1 MTLCAE
7 EMFEEEEG
15 IWKGLL
21 LQLKKDPKASI
32 DAALKVSGVNVWG
45 ECVCVGWGGGNVWG
59 VSVHVCAFEIITHCY
74 SHFQIKI

>member
-32 DAALKVSGVNVWG
+32 DAALKVSGVSVCGMNVCGGG
-45 ECVCVGWGGGNVWG
+45 EGGWDCVRCESACVC
-59 VSVHVCAFEIITHCY
+59 I
-74 SHFQIKI
+74 